1 VDGALPATTNPV
13 CKNWNT
19 LIKFGSALAQP
30 VMPQQRRRK
39 IQMKKMTKFIKNL
52 FKTKKQKA
60 LEAEKLAAAKKRHPA
75 GKGAPKVAPKATAT
89 KKPTAKK

>member
-1 VDGALPATTNPV
+1 
-13 CKNWNT
+13 
-19 LIKFGSALAQP
+19 
-30 VMPQQRRRK
+30 
-39 IQMKKMTKFIKNL
+39 MKKMTKFIKNL

-75 GKGAPKVAPKATAT
+75 GKGVPKVAPKATATAT

>member
-1 VDGALPATTNPV
+1 
-13 CKNWNT
+13 
-19 LIKFGSALAQP
+19 
-30 VMPQQRRRK
+30 
-39 IQMKKMTKFIKNL
+39 MTIMQKIKNL

-75 GKGAPKVAPKATAT
+75 GKGTPKPKATATAT